1 LTQHTP
7 TPEQAAI
14 LALAREPDSIIIH
27 ALAGAAKTTTLV
39 MLAAKLP
46 VVSTFCGAFNKS
58 IATEMGKR
66 LPSHIE
72 SSTMNAVGHRAW
84 GKKTGKRLNVST
96 DKMYSILSE
105 VTGHPKWR
113 PEDKKTLGANF
124 SSMLRAT
131 RLAKSY
137 GYIPS
142 EMKSV
147 GTSVMTADDFY
158 YSLGAQI
165 DCDADLMFQ
174 EVVDQALIVSIAQAF
189 EGKIDFDDQIY
200 MSTLFG
206 GEFTKYEI
214 LMVDEAQD
222 LSTLN
227 HLMLSAMFSRR
238 IIAVGDPFQS
248 IYAFR
253 GANTSSMDLL
263 TERFSMRRMD
273 LSVSFRC
280 PVKVVERARTRAPA
294 MQYPTWAKEGIVER
308 LAEWSANTIPDGAM
322 VICRN
327 NAPLLRCA
335 MYLIRNKRGIKL
347 VGFDIG
353 KNLTSVM
360 LKLGEKTMPTEEG
373 LEALKT
379 WETTSIAKAS
389 ESRHA
394 AISDRAECMRVFI
407 SSTATLEEAVAFAQM
422 IFNASGPIQLM
433 TGHKSKGLE
442 APIVFHLDPWRVP
455 GKKAIQIAE
464 SSGDTS
470 QLEQEKNLRY
480 VIETRAMDSLYLIN
494 MDDAV

>member
-1 LTQHTP
+1 MTTYTP

-14 LALAREPDSIIIH
+14 LALARSPDSLIIH

-46 VVSTFCGAFNKS
+46 VVTTFCGAFNKT

-84 GKKTGKRLNVST
+84 GKATAKKLNVST
-96 DKMYSILSE
+96 DKMYTILTEITSA
-105 VTGHPKWR
+105 PRWR
-113 PEDKKTLGANF
+113 PEEKKHLGATF
-124 SSMLRAT
+124 ASMLRAS

-137 GYIPS
+137 GYVPR
-142 EMKSV
+142 EMRTV
-147 GTSVMTADDFY
+147 GKTVMSAEDFY

-165 DCDADLMFQ
+165 DCDVDGVFQ
-174 EVVDQALIVSIAQAF
+174 EVVDQALTVSIAKAF
-189 EGKIDFDDQIY
+189 EGVIDFDDQIY
-200 MSTLFG
+200 MSALFG
-206 GEFTKYEI
+206 GVFAKYDI

-227 HLMLSAMFSRR
+227 HMMLEHMFSKR
-238 IIAVGDPFQS
+238 IIAVGDPYQS

-253 GANTSSMDLL
+253 GANITSMDLL
-263 TERFSMRRMD
+263 AKKFSMTRMD

-280 PVKVVERARTRAPA
+280 PKLVVERARSRAPH
-294 MQYPTWAKEGIVER
+294 MQYPDWAAEGKVER
-308 LAEWSANTIPDGAM
+308 LSEWNAADIPDGAAI
-322 VICRN
+322 ICRN

-353 KNLTSVM
+353 KNLLSIM
-360 LKLGEKTMPTEEG
+360 SKFGDKTLDAES
-373 LEALKT
+373 ALNALAE
-379 WETTSIAKAS
+379 WETLSIAKAH

-394 AISDRAECMRVFI
+394 AITDRAECMRVFL
-407 SSTATLEEAVAFAQM
+407 SSTDSLGEAMAFAEM
-422 IFNASGPIQLM
+422 IFSAAGPIQLM
-433 TGHKSKGLE
+433 TGHKSKGGE
-442 APIVFHLDPWRVP
+442 WDTVYHLDPWRVP
-455 GKKAIQIAE
+455 GKKAIALAE
-464 SSGDTS
+464 ATGDTS

-480 VIETRAMDSLYLIN
+480 VIETRSMKELFLID
-494 MDDAV
+494 MDDAQ